1 MKTRWA
7 AACAVLVTVALAGL
21 LLGMGLTH
29 DPNRLPATLVGRPA
43 PDFELATIDGSQRI
57 QLRSLRGDVVVLNF
71 WASWCLACQSEEPAL
86 EDAFTR
92 YRDRGVVV
100 LGISFQDSATD
111 ARTYAARNAIPW
123 PLLADPGS
131 RTGLAY
137 GVTGLPET
145 YFIGP
150 DGRVALKQAGPVS
163 MQLVD
168 GEVKRLQAGPPP

>member
-7 AACAVLVTVALAGL
+7 AACAVLVTVGLAALVLGL
-21 LLGMGLTH
+21 GLTH

-43 PDFELATIDGSQRI
+43 PDFELTTIDGSQRI
-57 QLRSLRGDVVVLNF
+57 QLGSLRGDVVVLNF
-71 WASWCLACQSEEPAL
+71 WASWCVACQTEEPAL

-100 LGISFQDSATD
+100 LGVSFQDSATD
-111 ARTYAARNAIPW
+111 ARTYAARNGIPW

-163 MQLVD
+163 TQLV
-168 GEVKRLQAGPPP
+168 GSEVKRLQPGTPP